1 MIPSL
6 ILIEVC
12 FAVGCLIVPWSTSW
26 NYQLMR
32 NAHMRGRLRVP
43 RRSALQEKNTQQ
55 TVPEVSEQVPLK
67 AKPPEMKRGSI
78 QPHRSQ
84 WPAPPAQAT
93 LADLR
98 AHIATEWPSMIARW
112 SAFAKSIIRQVV
124 HRVTTLA
131 RNTFPFAFVPGR
143 RQRSHGMTVESAKV
157 TPLPAVAEL
166 ADTAGSSLVAATTLL
181 DEPAPR
187 LNASAD
193 AEDAET
199 VAATPP
205 VIVAIASAPPLS
217 ESAPTAA
224 RNTTATTSP
233 GIGKRK
239 RRVLVIV
246 STVLA
251 VIILFSAAS
260 GAIIALQGY
269 QEYTSLKHD
278 ATDAINALSN
288 IATSLGISGS
298 HLPKQPVSAQQQ
310 TQIQSDLGRASHDL
324 QVITAQLAS
333 PDLPLQIAIHDP
345 AIALKL
351 RSALLLSG
359 IGIDAVRIA
368 GLWMEPAIATL
379 NAVTGIALLGGTA
392 TGSGLT
398 TSDLD
403 AMRVAL
409 EQTNAPLA
417 DIMAIVQSTPQSV
430 LFAALDAKQQAKVL
444 PILQLLPRIPALL
457 DQVGQFLPVAG
468 AMLGIG
474 QPANYLIIA
483 MDPSEM
489 RASGGFQGNYAVLSV
504 NGAQPGNLSLRD
516 IYLVDNPQ
524 KFVCGQSPAA
534 VPQQYATW
542 WPFCPFGSRD
552 ANLSPDFPTSA
563 QLTLQAFQA
572 LGGNVLTDAQG
583 NITATQVPMTAMI
596 AIQPTIIEQLLR
608 ITGSVTVGAP
618 YNVAV
623 TADNVQALIHYYQ
636 LTNAGRAVGGQA
648 SAGSTLSSANKRFT
662 ALLGRSLLASV
673 KTLSR
678 AQMLQYAQQLF
689 ADLATKEV
697 QVYFTDPGA
706 EAYFTNLNATAA
718 LYRGS
723 DDALMMTVTNISGN
737 KADMYYGVNMYD
749 TIQLDGQGGAT
760 HALTVYSTW
769 DPPVIA
775 NGYDANAV
783 YNVLYDANSA
793 EYNGL
798 FLQQYDRFYL
808 AQSAVT
814 DPASGFAVSGLVND
828 YRTTTQSDEAG
839 RAMYGS
845 IFMLTGNAADQP
857 VTWNVP
863 VIQMSWQ
870 APNVYTPGGVYRLH
884 LERQSGL
891 AETVHLTIMPPPG
904 CSGPNFPYH
913 YNGPLTSDI
922 VIAVP
927 TTTCQAKG

>member
-6 ILIEVC
+6 LMIEVC
-12 FAVGCLIVPWSTSW
+12 FIIGCLVIPW
-26 NYQLMR
+26 NYQMFWYDRML
-32 NAHMRGRLRVP
+32 AWLRIP
-43 RRSALQEKNTQQ
+43 LRSAMQNQNQEQKA
-55 TVPEVSEQVPLK
+55 PEVIEQVPST
-67 AKPPEMKRGSI
+67 ATTPEINPERG
-78 QPHRSQ
+78 QLHRSQ

-98 AHIATEWPSMIARW
+98 AHIATNWPSLMARW
-112 SAFAKSIIRQVV
+112 RAFAQSIIRQMS
-124 HRVTTLA
+124 HRLA
-131 RNTFPFAFVPGR
+131 FLSRRAFPGAFMPGGRQGSR
-143 RQRSHGMTVESAKV
+143 RMLVESHRRTASAERAERAEPTRTSEV
-157 TPLPAVAEL
+157 AARTLPN
-166 ADTAGSSLVAATTLL
+166 DTAPHLL
-181 DEPAPR
+181 
-187 LNASAD
+187 ASAN
-193 AEDAET
+193 AEVHEAVGT
-199 VAATPP
+199 TPP
-205 VIVAIASAPPLS
+205 VIVATASALPVS
-217 ESAPTAA
+217 ETSPSAA
-224 RNTTATTSP
+224 RQPISTTSP
-233 GIGKRK
+233 GTRKRK
-239 RRVLVIV
+239 QRITRII
-246 STVLA
+246 SATLA
-251 VIILFSAAS
+251 VIIIASAAT

-269 QEYTSLKHD
+269 QEYVSFKQD
-278 ATDAINALSN
+278 ASDAISALSSVT
-288 IATSLGISGS
+288 TSLGISGS
-298 HLPKQPVSAQQQ
+298 HLPKQPVSAQQES
-310 TQIQSDLGRASHDL
+310 QIQADLGRASHDL
-324 QVITAQLAS
+324 QEITARLAS
-333 PDLPLQIAIHDP
+333 PDLPLQIAMHDP

-359 IGIDAVRIA
+359 IGIDAVHIA
-368 GLWMEPAIATL
+368 ALWLAPTIATL

-392 TGSGLT
+392 TGAGLT

-403 AMRVAL
+403 AMRIAL
-409 EQTNAPLA
+409 EQTTAPLA
-417 DIMAIVQSTPQSV
+417 DIMAIVQSTPPSV
-430 LFAALDAKQQAKVL
+430 LFAALDAKQQAKVT
-444 PILQLLPRIPALL
+444 PILQLLPRIPTLL
-457 DQVGQFLPVAG
+457 DQLGQFLPVAG
-468 AMLGIG
+468 AVLGIG
-474 QPANYLIIA
+474 QPANYLIIT

-524 KFVCGQSPAA
+524 KVVCGQSPVV

-563 QLTLQAFQA
+563 QLTLQAFQE

-608 ITGSVTVGAP
+608 ITGPITVGAP
-618 YNVAV
+618 YNVTV

-648 SAGSTLSSANKRFT
+648 GAGNTLSSANKRFT

-678 AQMLQYAQQLF
+678 TQLLQYAQQLF
-689 ADLATKEV
+689 ADLATKDV

-706 EAYFTNLNATAA
+706 EAYFSSLNATSAI
-718 LYRGS
+718 YRGS
-723 DDALMMTVTNISGN
+723 EDALMMTVTNISGN
-737 KADMYYGVNMYD
+737 KADMYYGVNIYD
-749 TIQLDGQGGAT
+749 TIQLDSQGGAS
-760 HALTVYSTW
+760 HAMTVYSTW
-769 DPPVIA
+769 DPPVIT

-808 AQSAVT
+808 AQSAIT
-814 DPASGFAVSGLVND
+814 DQASGFSVSGLVND
-828 YRTTTQSDEAG
+828 YRTTSQSDEAG

-845 IFMLTGNAADQP
+845 IYMLTGNAADQP

-870 APNVYTPGGVYRLH
+870 APHVYTPGEVYRLH

-891 AETVHLTIMPPPG
+891 AESVHLTIMPPPG

-913 YNGPLTSDI
+913 FNGSFTSDI
-922 VIAVP
+922 IITVP
-927 TTTCQAKG
+927 TAACQAAG